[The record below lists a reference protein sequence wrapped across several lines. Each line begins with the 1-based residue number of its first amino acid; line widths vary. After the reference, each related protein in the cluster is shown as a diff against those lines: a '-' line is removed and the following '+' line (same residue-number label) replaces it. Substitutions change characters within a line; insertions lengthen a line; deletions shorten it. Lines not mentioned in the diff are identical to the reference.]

1 MLVLNSY
8 NMSIYRFTDAYFKNK
23 PIRRKINNQNSIR
36 SLLDFPIS
44 HSQSIRLGTTIE
56 NVMRVYISETSDWK
70 DIKPSN
76 KAGVKERDH
85 LFERSGVKIY
95 AELKSNLDLDTE
107 KKIATRDKAKNIA
120 KEEQVRALIL
130 SLRHFSKDTISNSY
144 VKFYNKHNVDV
155 ISFQEYF
162 DVLDIS
168 CPFNNIDE
176 YKKWLNYMAFKLVEE
191 DSEMGD
197 VDAANVL
204 MSLKNSMNL
213 NTNETDSE
221 MVRG

>member
-1 MLVLNSY
+1 MSVINSY
-8 NMSIYRFTDAYFKNK
+8 KMNIYRFTDAYFKNK
-23 PIRRKINNQNSIR
+23 PIRRKNNKQNSIR

-76 KAGVKERDH
+76 KSGAKERDH
-85 LFERSGVKIY
+85 LFEKSGVKIY
-95 AELKSNLDLDTE
+95 AELKSNLDLDSE

-120 KEEQVRALIL
+120 KEEQVRAIIL
-130 SLRHFSKDTISNSY
+130 SLRHFSKDTLNNSC
-144 VKFYNKHNVDV
+144 VNFYKKHHVDV

-162 DVLDIS
+162 DVLDIN
-168 CPFNNIDE
+168 CPFDSIDD

-197 VDAANVL
+197 IDAANVL

-221 MVRG
+221 MVRW